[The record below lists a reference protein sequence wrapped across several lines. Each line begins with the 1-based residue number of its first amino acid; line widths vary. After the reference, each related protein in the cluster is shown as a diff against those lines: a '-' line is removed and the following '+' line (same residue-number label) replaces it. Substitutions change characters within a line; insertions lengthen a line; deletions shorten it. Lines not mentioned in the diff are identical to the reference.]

1 LYFVTVDADKS
12 SFLFLRKSNPYA
24 TEVMDSWSEAAVEIA
39 FSRMQFRWYGD
50 AVAYWSEISYINVR
64 AFSAFPQ

>member
-1 LYFVTVDADKS
+1 VIFINSNPHATEN
-12 SFLFLRKSNPYA
+12 RKSA
-24 TEVMDSWSEAAVEIA
+24 IEAAVEIA
-39 FSRMQFRWYGD
+39 FSRVQFRWYGD